1 MARVGCRKSVAWR
14 TLASTPSPFLNMS
27 RRAGN
32 CRHWPPWHSSPRVL
46 HDYEFSRSCCK
57 TPFIIRRYLRKTFRR
72 LMFCRHGRI
81 ELGIRAGW
89 QRDDY
94 IALGLTFENASTRIA
109 KLAESLDIIRQY
121 FSSESVDF
129 TGDQYRINHM
139 EALPRCVQR
148 PNPPILVGAGGPRML
163 ELAGRKA
170 DIVGIHPRMGTVID
184 RAAVADLTSA
194 SIKAKIELVRA
205 AAAAAGRPTPQLQFS
220 CYQVR
225 VTDHAPEGSSQ
236 RSSWAAHVEAEADS
250 LKGSPAI
257 LVGTAADCAEKLI
270 EWRERFGI
278 TYWHLGPNV
287 DAVALIIDQL
297 GGRH

>member
-1 MARVGCRKSVAWR
+1 MEDLGFDTVAVSEHVTQGWQLSPLAAMAFVA
-14 TLASTPSPFLNMS
+14 ASTS
-27 RRAGN
+27 RL
-32 CRHWPPWHSSPRVL
+32 RVL
-46 HDYEFSRSCCK
+46 SLVLQNAFHHPALLAKDISTIDVLS
-57 TPFIIRRYLRKTFRR
+57 
-72 LMFCRHGRI
+72 HGRI
-81 ELGIRAGW
+81 ELGIGAGW

-94 IALGLTFENASTRIA
+94 IALGLTYENASTRIA

-257 LVGTAADCAEKLI
+257 LVGTAADCAEKLSSGANDFESPI
-270 EWRERFGI
+270 GI
-278 TYWHLGPNV
+278 S
-287 DAVALIIDQL
+287 
-297 GGRH
+297 GRMSTPSP